1 MVPVHA
7 AARAEPHF
15 PWRRKVLSE
24 RAWRRHGPS
33 VGLRLGRG
41 KLRFDWA
48 ANSPGTAEPETR
60 HAFLPPGLRTGGGS
74 LFSGPSRLRVS
85 SLWASLPL
93 QRWGRG
99 RRHVRQLPWRPE
111 LRFPWKPAGLPRAW
125 PQAVGDGP
133 AAAETGSRWGWRD
146 VGRGAAS
153 RDSPCPPAEEA
164 PGAARGHEPRGRG
177 GEEGPAREE
186 PAAGRRPPPATTA
199 GSRP

>member
-1 MVPVHA
+1 MGRPDASSPAAEPGREPRFRPNVCRYLRGGLGVVPVHA
-7 AARAEPHF
+7 AARAEPHV
-15 PWRRKVLSE
+15 PRRRKVLSE

-48 ANSPGTAEPETR
+48 ANSPGAAEPETR
-60 HAFLPPGLRTGGGS
+60 HAFLPPGLRKGEGGS

-111 LRFPWKPAGLPRAW
+111 LRFPWKPAGLPRAG
-125 PQAVGDGP
+125 PEAVGDGP
-133 AAAETGSRWGWRD
+133 AAAETGSRWRWRD
-146 VGRGAAS
+146 VGL
-153 RDSPCPPAEEA
+153 PA
-164 PGAARGHEPRGRG
+164 RVGRG
-177 GEEGPAREE
+177 GGESGLSLSTR
-186 PAAGRRPPPATTA
+186 
-199 GSRP
+199 